1 MERMQKVARVF
12 HTFKEADRADEA
24 AYREMTPD
32 RRVELALFLYD
43 SYYGTGAP
51 QEMLRVS
58 RLLKRPPA
66 WTAAADSVE
75 S

>member
-1 MERMQKVARVF
+1 MQKIARVF
-12 HTFKEADRADEA
+12 RSFKEADRADEA

-43 SYYGTGAP
+43 SYYGTGTP
-51 QEMLRVS
+51 QEMVRVS
-58 RLLKRPPA
+58 RLLKRPLASSKTP
-66 WTAAADSVE
+66 DSVE